1 MRSCGKPG
9 VCGSSALQNSVSW
22 TGHWPPHRDH
32 GLSEILAGQ
41 GPHLATQTPNLQL
54 PVPVDSWAF
63 RDVAIRRFSVAFVC
77 LSWCTGSLA
86 ACGPSPCTSR
96 PHSAPLA
103 NTCCAAGTPCR
114 LTTTSAPA
122 RWRCSVTTWC
132 WPSWVRIPPP
142 PSPYPGSFSQRP
154 WEGPGI

>member
-1 MRSCGKPG
+1 MVWRMRSCGKPG

-63 RDVAIRRFSVAFVC
+63 RDVGIRRFSVAFVR

-86 ACGPSPCTSR
+86 ACGPSPVAVMGFSLLLQGLLQSTGVASVVGAHGLSR
-96 PHSAPLA
+96 
-103 NTCCAAGTPCR
+103 
-114 LTTTSAPA
+114 
-122 RWRCSVTTWC
+122 SVTC
-132 WPSWVRIPPP
+132 GIFL
-142 PSPYPGSFSQRP
+142 GQRSNLCP
-154 WEGPGI
+154 LHWQANS